1 TTRNYGGT
9 GIGMSITY
17 ALVSLM
23 NGKIN
28 VASEEDNGTTFTVRL
43 PVLKGIKA
51 LPLKNETKIN
61 QLKLNNKTILLAE
74 DNRINQTIVKA
85 MLGDTGVT
93 MKIVA
98 NGIEAIDMAK
108 ALTPDLILMDIEMPK
123 IDGIKACKVIKK
135 IMPNVPI
142 IALTANVMSDDIEK
156 YLDAGFNGIV
166 GKPIEL
172 DVLLKAI
179 DSSIT

>member
-1 TTRNYGGT
+1 
-9 GIGMSITY
+9 
-17 ALVSLM
+17 
-23 NGKIN
+23 
-28 VASEEDNGTTFTVRL
+28 
-43 PVLKGIKA
+43 
-51 LPLKNETKIN
+51 
-61 QLKLNNKTILLAE
+61 
-74 DNRINQTIVKA
+74 